1 MSIRRSIG
9 VRAIKREG
17 ENEGA
22 GHESLKKTGTYSQG
36 SLWRRWQSSRLLFE
50 HALAVTATNPVVH
63 SNLAQALFAEGDW
76 KGAEADAFYETLL
89 RESPD
94 HADALRQR
102 GMVAMKAGDPE
113 KATAC
118 FQAALRLRPGDS
130 RLQEALSRVEKGP
143 LQKKL
148 DRNRH

>member
-1 MSIRRSIG
+1 M
-9 VRAIKREG
+9 
-17 ENEGA
+17 ENRG
-22 GHESLKKTGTYSQG
+22 
-36 SLWRRWQSSRLLFE
+36 RF
-50 HALAVTATNPVVH
+50 
-63 SNLAQALFAEGDW
+63 
-76 KGAEADAFYETLL
+76 AEADAFYETLL

-102 GMVAMKAGDPE
+102 GMVAMKTGDPE
-113 KATAC
+113 KPAAC

-130 RLQEALSRVEKGP
+130 GLQEALSRVENGP